1 MPNLESFKVCGP
13 GWGGELTTH
22 HPSQHFLY
30 TSCGVELQGEDE
42 LQEKHDNL
50 QSWIHSTMKA
60 FVFKESSQR
69 VVLEEKILRMIR
81 KKHHKITW
89 PGRFVFDQV
98 IQKMANE

>member
-1 MPNLESFKVCGP
+1 MIDSTIHTTQTDQNVIQMPNLESFKVCGP

-60 FVFKESSQR
+60 FV
-69 VVLEEKILRMIR
+69 LL
-81 KKHHKITW
+81 
-89 PGRFVFDQV
+89 V
-98 IQKMANE
+98 IISY